1 MSEEELT
8 LEAIMAKDFATMKTI
23 DENAPDE
30 QKEIQEVIQV
40 VKFDEPEFRGKRDVI
55 ENRSEIIIPKRDKDN
70 EAETV
75 SKDKV
80 LTKPSSEFGDDI
92 DVEW

>member
-1 MSEEELT
+1 MSEDELT

-23 DENAPDE
+23 DESAPDE
-30 QKEIQEVIQV
+30 QKEIQDVNQV
-40 VKFDEPEFRGKRDVI
+40 VKFEEPEFRGKRDVI
-55 ENRSEIIIPKRDKDN
+55 ENRSEIIIPKRDENDEVKPI
-70 EAETV
+70 

-80 LTKPSSEFGDDI
+80 LIEPSSKFGDDI

>member
-8 LEAIMAKDFATMKTI
+8 LEATMAKGFATMKTI
-23 DENAPDE
+23 DESAPDE
-30 QKEIQEVIQV
+30 QKEIQEVNQV

-55 ENRSEIIIPKRDKDN
+55 EKRSEIIMPKRVKGDD
-70 EAETV
+70 EPI

-80 LTKPSSEFGDDI
+80 LAEPSSKFGDDI

>member
-1 MSEEELT
+1 MDEEELT
-8 LEAIMAKDFATMKTI
+8 LEAIMAKDFASMKTI
-23 DENAPDE
+23 DESAPDE

-55 ENRSEIIIPKRDKDN
+55 EKRSEIIMPKRDKDD
-70 EAETV
+70 EVKTI

-80 LTKPSSEFGDDI
+80 LTEPSSEFGDDI

>member
-23 DENAPDE
+23 DESAPDE
-30 QKEIQEVIQV
+30 QKEIQEINQV

-55 ENRSEIIIPKRDKDN
+55 ENRSEIIIPKRDKD
-70 EAETV
+70 EKV
-75 SKDKV
+75 KPISKDKV
-80 LTKPSSEFGDDI
+80 LTEPSSKFGDDI